1 MSCRCEFEGGWFS
14 VSLCQ
19 LCNRLIP
26 HLSPHDS
33 WARLQPSTLILFW
46 LLDGWTDRRTTL
58 WTCYKKRMWQ
68 AGWGPKLRTRR
79 HRRGTLKR
87 QLLLHWSWKPNKTWK
102 SVTKS
107 KSKLETGRLRTK
119 RVETRKLDIARTLKN
134 HRETYS
140 TRDNTTTSRGKHR
153 A

>member
-1 MSCRCEFEGGWFS
+1 M
-14 VSLCQ
+14 
-19 LCNRLIP
+19 
-26 HLSPHDS
+26 
-33 WARLQPSTLILFW
+33 
-46 LLDGWTDRRTTL
+46 DGWIDGQLSGLVT
-58 WTCYKKRMWQ
+58 KKECGRQ
-68 AGWGPKLRTRR
+68 DEDPNSGLADTEGDVKEAAFIALKLKTKQN
-79 HRRGTLKR
+79 LK
-87 QLLLHWSWKPNKTWK
+87 
-102 SVTKS
+102 VTKS